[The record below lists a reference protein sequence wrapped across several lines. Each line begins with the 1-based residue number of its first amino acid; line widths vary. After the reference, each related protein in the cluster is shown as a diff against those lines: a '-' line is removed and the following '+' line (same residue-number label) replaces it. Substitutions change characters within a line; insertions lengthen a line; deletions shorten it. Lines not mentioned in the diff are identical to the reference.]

1 MMAGRPGNMPT
12 NEVTGGESRRH
23 FVHVYAVIRVK
34 VEVTASNHRSAME
47 VADELLFANGLA
59 VRLTPAA
66 QGVLDAEYAEE
77 VTAYLVDEEGDDE
90 FIRSCTYGPDH
101 EPEGNRQ

>member
-1 MMAGRPGNMPT
+1 MTAGRPGKMPT
-12 NEVTGGESRRH
+12 NEVTGGESRRL

-34 VEVTASNHRSAME
+34 VEVTAPDHRSAME
-47 VADELLFANGLA
+47 VADELLFADGLA

-101 EPEGNRQ
+101 ETEGNTQ